1 MTSAQASL
9 DDAVTLKECETVDL
23 SQINSP
29 SDYLAAASSSET
41 LEHIEKV
48 VQDWIKQIEQV
59 IYSLETGLSQG
70 MINSCCVVF
79 CFVCLLDLCFILLQ
93 VLCYFVILRCV
104 VIAMYMRFKDGSSVP
119 TSFTLRGPAL

>member
-1 MTSAQASL
+1 MSLSSQILYFPAILTSARASL

-59 IYSLETGLSQG
+59 IHSLETGLSQG
-70 MINSCCVVF
+70 MINPCCVVL
-79 CFVCLLDLCFILLQ
+79 CFVLFCLFC
-93 VLCYFVILRCV
+93 
-104 VIAMYMRFKDGSSVP
+104 
-119 TSFTLRGPAL
+119 